1 MTRLARFVITLSL
14 TLTALIGGAILVG
27 HDHSEPSTLETLGFG
42 TCQGKPC
49 FIGIAPG
56 ETKWDGLKASL
67 PQKQEVRSVFSL
79 VSNDQEIDF
88 GTQHFLGS
96 VRNDFSPSIVTIMV
110 IATLPDKRVIRLR
123 DVIQNYGFPCAVSS
137 GVSGNELLLMYAFM
151 NIKSQTPNNRLE
163 MEAPIDRITMVNGDV
178 TTPQY
183 KAQCTL
189 VKKMQ
194 TPWLGF
200 ASLENYQSH
209 GLWWV
214 KQ

>member
-1 MTRLARFVITLSL
+1 MQRLARLLITLSV
-14 TLTALIGGAILVG
+14 TLTALLGGAILVG
-27 HDHSEPSTLETLGFG
+27 HGYSEPSTLETLGFG

-56 ETKWDGLKASL
+56 VTKWDGLKAYVA
-67 PQKQEVRSVFSL
+67 QKQEVHSVFSL

-88 GTQHFLGS
+88 GTKHFLGS

-110 IATLPDKRVIRLR
+110 IASLPNIRVIRLR
-123 DVIQNYGFPCAVSS
+123 DVFQMYGFPCAVSS
-137 GVSGNELLLMYAFM
+137 GLNGNELLLVYPFM
-151 NIKSQTPNNRLE
+151 NIKSETPNNRLE
-163 MEAPIDRITMVNGDV
+163 MEAPVDRITMVNGDV
-178 TTPQY
+178 TAPQY

-189 VKKMQ
+189 VQKTQ
-194 TPWLGF
+194 TAWIGF